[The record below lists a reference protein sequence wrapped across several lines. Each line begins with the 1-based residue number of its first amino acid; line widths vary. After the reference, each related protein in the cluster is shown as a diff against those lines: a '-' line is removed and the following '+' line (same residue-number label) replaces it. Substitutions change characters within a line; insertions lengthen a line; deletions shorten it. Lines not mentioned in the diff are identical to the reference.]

1 MSTKDIHEHHEPA
14 PPLGLGSSEGLGA
27 LVEKLRSV
35 ASAGYDEW
43 RVQNPDGG
51 SFCIAYS
58 WPDSHYPEREAVAWL
73 ADHKRRFPDS
83 QFAGYVVACVRV
95 VPTKDRLLKEAA
107 DELEK
112 LHAALASADI
122 LAEHSGSKE
131 SREWHSVGCWLR
143 PGEVLAHMDRVAPN
157 VELSGGASQPSARTQ
172 GSAS

>member
-58 WPDSHYPEREAVAWL
+58 WPDSHYPEREALAW
-73 ADHKRRFPDS
+73 
-83 QFAGYVVACVRV
+83 
-95 VPTKDRLLKEAA
+95 
-107 DELEK
+107 
-112 LHAALASADI
+112 

-143 PGEVLAHMDRVAPN
+143 PGEVLAHMDRVVPN